1 MSEKQVKKAS
11 KKKVALIVALV
22 CAGIVVLSLLTAS
35 LDPAALAKRWFGKE
49 QAPDQQIDFYPINED
64 EDILARE
71 DYLGLDRYVYYT
83 DPMTG
88 ETFVPERHELA
99 IVDAALPFFYDYL
112 DCIIRGDEATYPL
125 YFSTAYLESNE
136 LPADFTMQMLYD
148 MRIEPYA
155 TEDETP
161 AYLLEYKIYRNNGTF
176 RRDIG
181 SNAARTLLVFLTY
194 EQGTPCIDAMQ
205 PYTGY

>member
-1 MSEKQVKKAS
+1 
-11 KKKVALIVALV
+11 
-22 CAGIVVLSLLTAS
+22 
-35 LDPAALAKRWFGKE
+35 
-49 QAPDQQIDFYPINED
+49 
-64 EDILARE
+64 
-71 DYLGLDRYVYYT
+71 
-83 DPMTG
+83 
-88 ETFVPERHELA
+88 
-99 IVDAALPFFYDYL
+99 
-112 DCIIRGDEATYPL
+112 
-125 YFSTAYLESNE
+125 
-136 LPADFTMQMLYD
+136 MQMLYD